1 MLCQKRQTAAFK
13 VQSMW
18 RTRRKRK
25 QTEWRSMMKR
35 KQKKQRSKMK
45 REQKKRERAAL
56 TIQSAW
62 WSTMP
67 VALPTDEAL
76 VTLLS
81 PDGYYKYLG
90 IPRNESTD
98 TIAELVMKNHRQL
111 SLQHYKKKR
120 VGDAELYMML
130 NRAMVVL
137 SSSELRSEYDVT
149 GFDLE
154 DNVGNIEDYYDLVG
168 KKESK
173 YWAKKKHHGA
183 KEDEGVGS
191 DKGFTSSQELVMEEL
206 YNRKI
211 YQVLT
216 ALFATGMTFFSTVV
230 SEHFVLVLVSILCIF
245 IS

>member
-1 MLCQKRQTAAFK
+1 
-13 VQSMW
+13 
-18 RTRRKRK
+18 
-25 QTEWRSMMKR
+25 MKR
-35 KQKKQRSKMK
+35 EQKEQRSKMK

-62 WSTMP
+62 WSMMP
-67 VALPTDEAL
+67 VAFPTDEAL
-76 VTLLS
+76 FTLLS

-90 IPRNESTD
+90 IPRNEPTD

-111 SLQHYKKKR
+111 SFQHYKKKSF
-120 VGDAELYMML
+120 GDAELYMML

-137 SSSELRSEYDVT
+137 SSPKFRSEYDVT

-191 DKGFTSSQELVMEEL
+191 DKAFTPSDKLIMEEL
-206 YNRKI
+206 KI
-211 YQVLT
+211 YQVSRAFFCTGKT
-216 ALFATGMTFFSTVV
+216 AFFSTVV

-245 IS
+245 IC